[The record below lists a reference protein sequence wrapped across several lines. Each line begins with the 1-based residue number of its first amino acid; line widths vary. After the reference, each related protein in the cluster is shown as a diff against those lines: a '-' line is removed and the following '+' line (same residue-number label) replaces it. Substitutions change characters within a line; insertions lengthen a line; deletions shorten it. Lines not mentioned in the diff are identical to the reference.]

1 MTTRHFD
8 LFSCLIVTSLSCLS
22 ISTSALLLFPRNLP
36 GHDKIIATPSTL
48 IPSAA
53 AAAIQKQRQ
62 SLQEQHESSKQCR
75 LLDVIKCAFP
85 HDDVRIVLPPH
96 KISNERIQPS
106 ANESANNVCRKSFLT
121 GLARTASLT
130 LLLSDQDPSIDY
142 PYRPKPVAAMENPL
156 NLKGTFWETGQLYEK
171 KSSAEALPQMDDS
184 ITAEWL
190 RLLETTLQ
198 SLRSPSLVNAVTEGR
213 FGDASRMLRGG
224 LVSES
229 KIRIAAYAL
238 MDSIPEE
245 EDDRLYLANEAFR
258 VFLRRLDVLD
268 AIVEMASRP
277 LVWREM
283 GGREDE
289 DPRLKALGLLG
300 EVEESLMVFLNII
313 MQESGEGKG

>member
-1 MTTRHFD
+1 
-8 LFSCLIVTSLSCLS
+8 
-22 ISTSALLLFPRNLP
+22 
-36 GHDKIIATPSTL
+36 
-48 IPSAA
+48 
-53 AAAIQKQRQ
+53 
-62 SLQEQHESSKQCR
+62 
-75 LLDVIKCAFP
+75 
-85 HDDVRIVLPPH
+85 
-96 KISNERIQPS
+96 
-106 ANESANNVCRKSFLT
+106 
-121 GLARTASLT
+121 
-130 LLLSDQDPSIDY
+130 
-142 PYRPKPVAAMENPL
+142 
-156 NLKGTFWETGQLYEK
+156 
-171 KSSAEALPQMDDS
+171 
-184 ITAEWL
+184 
-190 RLLETTLQ
+190 
-198 SLRSPSLVNAVTEGR
+198 
-213 FGDASRMLRGG
+213 MLRGG